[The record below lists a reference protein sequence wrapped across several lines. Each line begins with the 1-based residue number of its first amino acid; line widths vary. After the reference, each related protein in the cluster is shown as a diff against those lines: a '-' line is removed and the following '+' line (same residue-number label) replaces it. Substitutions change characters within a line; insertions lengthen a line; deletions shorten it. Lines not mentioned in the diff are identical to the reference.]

1 MFRPFH
7 RIAVFLTLSWFAV
20 SFERQAPAQSFSVDL
35 IAKGLSKP
43 TGINVDVYGNLYYT
57 EVPTPG
63 ISGTKGGTNRVS
75 RLDSSHK
82 KTTLVSSGDPYPV
95 NLATDLYGNVYWTC
109 QSANVIVRRTQFGT
123 GSQSVLLS
131 GLKAP
136 IGVDVPLFFPNLIF
150 FTQVP
155 TPGVSG
161 ADGGKNEVSA
171 GVKLFKSFF
180 PITLHSGE
188 PEPVDIAVSIDG
200 TLYWTCRTAGVIL
213 MRSTVG
219 EISVVESGLQRPTGL
234 DIDLYGRLY
243 WTEIP
248 TPGVA
253 GSNGGKNRVVR
264 YSPSSKKMDVV
275 HLGDPEPYD
284 ISVTPFGDE
293 IYWTCRTAGV
303 ILRAR
308 AAAIQDNPQ

>member
-1 MFRPFH
+1 MVRKFCRMAAL
-7 RIAVFLTLSWFAV
+7 ITLSCFAG
-20 SFERQAPAQSFSVDL
+20 SFERQAHAQSFSVDL

-63 ISGTKGGTNRVS
+63 VSGSKGGLNRVS

-82 KTTLVSSGDPYPV
+82 KTTLVSSGDPYPA

-123 GSQSVLLS
+123 GSKSVLLS

-136 IGVDVPLFFPNLIF
+136 TGVDVPLFFPNLIF

-161 ADGGKNEVSA
+161 PNGGMNEVSA
-171 GVKLFKSFF
+171 GVKLFNTFI
-180 PITLHSGE
+180 PVTLHNGE

-213 MRSTVG
+213 MRSASG
-219 EISVVESGLQRPTGL
+219 DISVVESGLQRPTGL
-234 DIDLYGRLY
+234 DIDLFGRLY

-253 GSNGGKNRVVR
+253 GPNGGKNRVVR
-264 YSPSSKKMDVV
+264 YSPSSKKLDVIKM
-275 HLGDPEPYD
+275 GDPEPYD

-308 AAAIQDNPQ
+308 ASSDHDDTE